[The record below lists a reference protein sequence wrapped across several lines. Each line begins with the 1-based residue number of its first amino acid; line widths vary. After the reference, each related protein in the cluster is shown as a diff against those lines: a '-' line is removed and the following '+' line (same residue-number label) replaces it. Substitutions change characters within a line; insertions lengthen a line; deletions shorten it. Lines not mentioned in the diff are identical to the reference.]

1 MTELKWFNPWEDDMN
16 IDEKLVNPAG
26 IGGYKCFCCGP
37 RKGERKPWRRL
48 IRSRLKVVHRLR
60 VDRALVEIAN
70 P

>member
-1 MTELKWFNPWEDDMN
+1 MN
-16 IDEKLVNPAG
+16 TDEKLVNPAG

-37 RKGERKPWRRL
+37 GQKERKKWRRL
-48 IRSRLKVVHRLR
+48 VRSRLKVVHRLR